1 MSAGSELVTFDEKQ
15 GLSPNEVL
23 VHTHDWV
30 FRSALP
36 DVQYRA
42 LVHCQF
48 ADSSHGWLIIIIEHG
63 GFYVVQIRQT
73 QHDAAIVR
81 FDHEALNDYG
91 LDANAAVGFLGLLPL
106 RTQSQ

>member
-81 FDHEALNDYG
+81 FSFPVTHFWRPP
-91 LDANAAVGFLGLLPL
+91 VPWQMGLLERAGRP
-106 RTQSQ
+106 